1 MSSIGYESVIRQST
15 CTYSVGYIYIV
26 TDTKIASS
34 QLLKKAVNETPPS
47 SYEGVDKIS
56 IYRCK
61 KNKAVWRIVVRL
73 WVQAINTQLNDFLNY
88 YFLYMSTMIIFYLR
102 YYIFI
107 LVITW
112 VKGRGTWEKSE
123 KRK

>member
-1 MSSIGYESVIRQST
+1 MHVLGR
-15 CTYSVGYIYIV
+15 IYIV

-47 SYEGVDKIS
+47 SYKGVDEIS
-56 IYRCK
+56 IHRCK

-112 VKGRGTWEKSE
+112 VKGRGG
-123 KRK
+123 KRARRENKVRNKGQSRDKGNS